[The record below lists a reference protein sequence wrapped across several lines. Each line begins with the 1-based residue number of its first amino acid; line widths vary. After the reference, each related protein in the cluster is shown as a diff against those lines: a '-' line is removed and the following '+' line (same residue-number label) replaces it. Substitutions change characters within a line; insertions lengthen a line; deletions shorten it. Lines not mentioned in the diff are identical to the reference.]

1 MAGAAHDQL
10 GSQSG
15 VGARGSVPLQR
26 GRSAARRPLS
36 LLFHVSGPG
45 ARVGVGARRDRAERP
60 GARVLAALQAGVRAG
75 CPGGRQPAGGGPLH
89 QAARASDGAA
99 HHRLARRPRR
109 AAPARSA
116 RSGLGQD
123 PRRQPFFGFGLKCA
137 GIVLGR
143 GMRIRNAIL
152 GWSGRGAITDARV
165 ALVEALVLAAA
176 LGYWRLGPEKAA
188 GKASL
193 LVACILL
200 GALLALFGQTYQT
213 GADTWELFAN
223 WAGLIVPWVIIGRFA
238 ALWILWLAIA
248 NVAIV
253 LYFQVRPGALDI
265 AFAGER
271 ALWTLFAFNTAALVA
286 WELAARRIK
295 WLDERWATRLLA
307 IAGGTSITVL
317 TLQAILDWRD
327 ASGMAFLFY
336 PVWLGCAYAVYR
348 RFMPDLFVLAGGCLS
363 VIVVATAFLA
373 KHLLRGSGEAAAFLL
388 IAMAV
393 IAMAAVCGWWLKQVA
408 REART

>member
-1 MAGAAHDQL
+1 M
-10 GSQSG
+10 S
-15 VGARGSVPLQR
+15 
-26 GRSAARRPLS
+26 
-36 LLFHVSGPG
+36 
-45 ARVGVGARRDRAERP
+45 
-60 GARVLAALQAGVRAG
+60 
-75 CPGGRQPAGGGPLH
+75 
-89 QAARASDGAA
+89 
-99 HHRLARRPRR
+99 
-109 AAPARSA
+109 
-116 RSGLGQD
+116 
-123 PRRQPFFGFGLKCA
+123 
-137 GIVLGR
+137 
-143 GMRIRNAIL
+143 IRNAIL
-152 GWSGRGAITDARV
+152 GWSGRGAITNARAALDIAGALPRAQHWRAFLDRLLLWSGAV
-165 ALVEALVLAAA
+165 ALAAAVVFFIAHNWNDLGKFAKFGLVEALVLAAA

-238 ALWILWLAIA
+238 ALWVLWLAIA
-248 NVAIV
+248 NVAII
-253 LYFQVRPGALDI
+253 LYFQVRPGVLDI

-295 WLDERWATRLLA
+295 WLDERWAPRLLA
-307 IAGGTSITVL
+307 IAGGTSITAL
-317 TLQAILDWRD
+317 ALHAILDWRD

-336 PVWLGCAYAVYR
+336 PLWLAGAYAVYR

-408 REART
+408 RGART